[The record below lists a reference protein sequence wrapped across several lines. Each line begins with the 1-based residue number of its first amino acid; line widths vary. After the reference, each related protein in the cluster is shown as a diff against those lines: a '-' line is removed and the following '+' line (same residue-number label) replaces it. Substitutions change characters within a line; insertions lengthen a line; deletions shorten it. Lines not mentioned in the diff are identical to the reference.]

1 MSRAMFFPRSS
12 KRIRQIIEN
21 ERLKNLE
28 KDTVKWASEQMLKVL
43 AKNRKKGGWR
53 HCTFEYLFFRIGEEM
68 AELTNAVEKFK
79 KDKRTKSTA
88 IKEAIDVMDFAMM
101 IADLIQHDKGA

>member
-1 MSRAMFFPRSS
+1 
-12 KRIRQIIEN
+12 
-21 ERLKNLE
+21 
-28 KDTVKWASEQMLKVL
+28 
-43 AKNRKKGGWR
+43 
-53 HCTFEYLFFRIGEEM
+53 M

-101 IADLIQHDKGA
+101 IADLINQSNGKRG